1 MICHS
6 WFLVW
11 KGRNA
16 TLQPHGRVT
25 VHGCTVRSPAK
36 LHQSHANGSRGI
48 RKSRSILLLHLWA
61 SVACYRVIFTFTLC
75 IFIYLIQML
84 LSSGM
89 VSTTK
94 FISKYPAFKFLPRGH
109 CSSWR
114 WRFSLLLGVNV
125 ETLVLFE
132 TVMWPI
138 PSTTFPVH
146 PLYRSLGVPQGR
158 SIK

>member
-25 VHGCTVRSPAK
+25 VQGCTVRFPYK
-36 LHQSHANGSRGI
+36 LHQSHANGSWGI
-48 RKSRSILLLHLWA
+48 RKSRPIILLHLWA
-61 SVACYRVIFTFTLC
+61 SVACYRLIFTFTFY
-75 IFIYLIQML
+75 IFKHLIQML
-84 LSSGM
+84 LSSGT
-89 VSTTK
+89 VSTSK
-94 FISKYPAFKFLPRGH
+94 FISICPAFKFLPRGH
-109 CSSWR
+109 YSSWR

-125 ETLVLFE
+125 ETLVLLE

-146 PLYRSLGVPQGR
+146 PLYRSLGVAQGR
-158 SIK
+158 SII